1 MPLNTWMALK
11 GGVRNIGFR
20 TGMALSASLL
30 LLLLFGG
37 VFLLRSNV
45 EARTAAEPP
54 DIPAAKVV
62 AASELSKDFELVA
75 KVVEPAVVNINTEQV
90 VHNTAAGLDDPF
102 RGFFG
107 KESPFGQFFQQMPK
121 DMVQKSLGS
130 GFIID
135 PNGYILTNNH
145 VVEHA
150 SKIKVK
156 LDDGRMMSAKVVGTD
171 PQTDL
176 AVLKIEASNLPTVRI
191 ADSGQIAVGD
201 WVLAFGSPFGL
212 QKTMTAGIISATGR
226 VIGAGP
232 YDNFLQTDA
241 AINPGNSGGPL
252 VNIRGEVVGIN
263 TMIESQSGGFQ
274 GIGFAIPSSTASDVY
289 RQLISHGRVSRGWLG
304 VRIQEI
310 TPAMAKA
317 LNLGDQHGA
326 LVADVDQGSPAA
338 KAGLKEG
345 DIVIEYNGKAVTSS
359 RDLLFDVAGT
369 ASGSSSRITVLRDGQ
384 KLTFNVTVGE
394 RPEETAE
401 NSEGA
406 SSEKPAQL
414 GITVENL
421 TPDTARQMNLRSS
434 DGVLVTEVKAGGPAD
449 EAALQPG
456 DVIHEIN
463 HKPVHNTADLL
474 AVTRTLR
481 NGATVLLRVE
491 REGQSLFLAVTL
503 S

>member
-1 MPLNTWMALK
+1 MVSDAWVALK
-11 GGVRNIGFR
+11 GRIRSAGFK
-20 TGMALSASLL
+20 TGMALSAG

-37 VFLLRSNV
+37 VFLLKGNV
-45 EARTAAEPP
+45 EASTAAEPP
-54 DIPAAKVV
+54 DIPTTKVV

-90 VHNTAAGLDDPF
+90 IHNTAAESDDPF
-102 RGFFG
+102 RGLFG
-107 KESPFGQFFQQMPK
+107 KDSPFGQFFSQMPK

-150 SKIKVK
+150 TKIKVK
-156 LDDGRMMSAKVVGTD
+156 LDDGRTMDAKVVGTD

-176 AVLKIEASNLPTVRI
+176 AVLKIGASNLPTVRM
-191 ADSGQIAVGD
+191 ADSSRIEVGD

-212 QKTMTAGIISATGR
+212 QKTMTAGIISAKGR

-274 GIGFAIPSSTASDVY
+274 GIGFAIPSSMASDVY
-289 RQLISHGRVSRGWLG
+289 HQLVSHGKVSRGWLG

-317 LNLGDQHGA
+317 MNLGEQRGA
-326 LVADVDQGSPAA
+326 LVADVDAGSPAA
-338 KAGLKEG
+338 KAGLKSG
-345 DIVIEYNGKAVTSS
+345 DIIVEYNGKAVTSS

-369 ASGSSSRITVLRDGQ
+369 AGGTTSPVTVLRDGQ
-384 KLTFNVTVGE
+384 KLSLNVTVGE
-394 RPEETAE
+394 RPEETADSSE
-401 NSEGA
+401 NAG
-406 SSEKPAQL
+406 SEKPAQL
-414 GITVENL
+414 GITVENV
-421 TPDTARQMNLRSS
+421 TPDTAREMNLHSS

-449 EAALQPG
+449 EGGVRPG
-456 DVIHEIN
+456 DVIHEID
-463 HKPVHNTADLL
+463 HKPVHGTSDLL
-474 AVTRTLR
+474 AVTRTLKS
-481 NGATVLLRVE
+481 GASVLLKVE
-491 REGQSLFLAVTL
+491 RQGQSLFLAL
-503 S
+503 SLS